1 MVQTDMNT
9 VFLRIDDQ
17 HVTSSLE
24 KADKNLDGDCGD
36 VFLDFSS
43 VRRVDVAELRALE
56 KLASDADQ
64 KKLKVVLRGVNVDF
78 YKALKLAKLAGRF
91 TFVS

>member
-9 VFLRIDDQ
+9 VFLTIDDQ
-17 HVTSSLE
+17 HLISSLE
-24 KADKNLDGDCGD
+24 KADKNLDSDGGD
-36 VFLDFSS
+36 VSLCFSS
-43 VRRVDVAELRALE
+43 VRRVDAAALRALE
-56 KLASDADQ
+56 KLASHADR

-91 TFVS
+91 TLVS